1 MKKVISWSLSVLS
14 TLLFISSL
22 IVLNKGDAQ

>member
-14 TLLFISSL
+14 ALLFISSL
-22 IVLNKGDAQ
+22 VVLNKGGAQ

>member
-14 TLLFISSL
+14 TLLFISGL
-22 IVLNKGDAQ
+22 VVLNKGGSR

>member
-22 IVLNKGDAQ
+22 IVLNKGGAQ